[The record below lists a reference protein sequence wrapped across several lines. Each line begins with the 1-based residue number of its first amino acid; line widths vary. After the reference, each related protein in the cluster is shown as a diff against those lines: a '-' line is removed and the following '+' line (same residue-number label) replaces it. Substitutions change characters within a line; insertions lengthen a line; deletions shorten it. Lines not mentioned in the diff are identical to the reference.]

1 MVFPKEVLRH
11 WAFCVPSPTGKSP
24 DCHSGKRCATGDRPT
39 DQCSA
44 EVWNPK
50 RAIKP
55 NTTESP
61 TDLTHASPMEHALQR
76 QQPMHATRPGPE
88 KSQSDEQGLSVAV
101 PIAAPPSPHR
111 RTPAARPAHIYP
123 LPILLHGATPP
134 PYNAERSQHTL
145 IRLSNVG

>member
-11 WAFCVPSPTGKSP
+11 WAFSVPSPTGKSP
-24 DCHSGKRCATGDRPT
+24 DCHSGKRCAAT

-76 QQPMHATRPGPE
+76 QQPMPNKAGTR
-88 KSQSDEQGLSVAV
+88 K
-101 PIAAPPSPHR
+101 APDH
-111 RTPAARPAHIYP
+111 
-123 LPILLHGATPP
+123 
-134 PYNAERSQHTL
+134 
-145 IRLSNVG
+145 